1 LKFKQK
7 KGAKV
12 MGREEDIRQA
22 IIDYGSKGAKTKFYF
37 KDMLIG
43 VKKTVPDTTAS
54 EVKGIASKMVSEG
67 VLEYFSTGSS
77 TMYGLKG
84 RGISAE
90 EAGA

>member
-43 VKKTVPDTTAS
+43 VKKTVSDATAS
-54 EVKGIASKMVSEG
+54 EVKGIATKMVGEG